1 MENLEEQ
8 IETLTKLM
16 ASLDIPSE
24 TNEETTED
32 ADIVQEYSSDENP
45 YENPYNYP
53 GESSYT
59 NYNFAQK
66 RKKSYIDEDFQRQFD
81 YKPPTPTERYLYKQG
96 MVKNKKGKWERIPP
110 QYIPK
115 IPITRMNDEILN
127 IDCETEIDDKIQNW
141 SNRLSVQIQLTEELR
156 ELQPRDLLNFIIHKT
171 SGNVYRF
178 LESIDE
184 LELSRIATTDAMI
197 TFKNIVACIV
207 QEFTGRIPGK
217 EASTEAFREH
227 AYWRLIN
234 LKICN
239 MCYLD
244 PFICEFSDQYYKLD
258 TTRQKSALEM
268 FFNKLPESI
277 ATELKNSYATIL
289 QDNTK
294 IIEDTLGARI
304 TTVKAWV
311 RKQCLQEIA
320 KKEGRIELCCE
331 RQSDKIGNYG
341 CNQKPYKK
349 RKKIWKR
356 KIYNPKYK
364 NFYKRNSRQNYF
376 RNRKQHR
383 QKYKKQD
390 NSKYCPS
397 KKKECRCWL
406 CHEEGHYANKC
417 PKKGEKKGTEVLKI
431 AYNLGYEPIEDS
443 DIDSDIEIYAY
454 TDTSD
459 YSSDTSSDYE

>member
-8 IETLTKLM
+8 IETLTRLM

-24 TNEETTED
+24 VNEED
-32 ADIVQEYSSDENP
+32 ADIVQDYSSDENP
-45 YENPYNYP
+45 YENQYKYP

-81 YKPPTPTERYLYKQG
+81 YKPPTPTERYLYQQG
-96 MVKNKKGKWERIPP
+96 MIRNKKGKWERIPP

-115 IPITRMNDEILN
+115 IPIVKMNDEILN
-127 IDCETEIDDKIQNW
+127 IDCETEIDDKIQDW
-141 SNRLSVQIQLTEELR
+141 SNRLSTQIQLTEELR
-156 ELQPRDLLNFIIHKT
+156 GLQPRDLLNFIIHKT

-178 LESIDE
+178 LESINE
-184 LELSRIATTDAMI
+184 LELSRIATTDAII

-207 QEFTGRIPGK
+207 QEFTGRILGK
-217 EASTEAFREH
+217 EESNEAFREH
-227 AYWRLIN
+227 AYWRIIN

-239 MCYLD
+239 MCYLES
-244 PFICEFSDQYYKLD
+244 FICEFSDQYCKLD
-258 TTRQKSALEM
+258 TIRQKSALEM

-320 KKEGRIELCCE
+320 KKEARIELCCE
-331 RQSDKIGNYG
+331 KQSDKIGNYG
-341 CNQKPYKK
+341 CPQKPYKK
-349 RKKIWKR
+349 RKKYGKEKYIIQSIEIFIKRIQDKIILETENNIVKNIKIIQNIVHQKR
-356 KIYNPKYK
+356 KIADVGYVMKKVIMPINVLRRE
-364 NFYKRNSRQNYF
+364 KR
-376 RNRKQHR
+376 KE
-383 QKYKKQD
+383 QKY
-390 NSKYCPS
+390 
-397 KKKECRCWL
+397 
-406 CHEEGHYANKC
+406 
-417 PKKGEKKGTEVLKI
+417 
-431 AYNLGYEPIEDS
+431 
-443 DIDSDIEIYAY
+443 
-454 TDTSD
+454 
-459 YSSDTSSDYE
+459 